1 MRADVQLLSRWERRV
16 WAPLELTNAEV
27 SFLSAFVYTSQEE
40 TKDSSSFVSKFDIKF
55 RDDCVSCKYISAAV
69 CYGCGVIVLQ
79 TVKSIPAS
87 NLPAKVMT
95 GIFGAGTLNLPG
107 DNNKIPSCKY
117 CLHL

>member
-1 MRADVQLLSRWERRV
+1 MSREKGGEWALLEF
-16 WAPLELTNAEV
+16 TNTEV
-27 SFLSAFVYTSQEE
+27 SLLCAVIVYTFQEQ
-40 TKDSSSFVSKFDIKF
+40 TKDSSSFVSKLDIKF

-95 GIFGAGTLNLPG
+95 GIFGAGMLNMSG
-107 DNNKIPSCKY
+107 DDNKIPCCK
-117 CLHL
+117 